1 MRAFVLAAVA
11 LCLGLPVSAQEA
23 APDLS
28 WLAGHWRS
36 EADGRISEELWTAPE
51 GGIMLGLGRTIRGGR
66 ASGFEFLMISLE
78 GEAAYHAQPGGRPPV
93 RFALAEHGPERAVFE
108 NPGHDFPQ
116 RIAYVRDG
124 DRLDA
129 EISLLDG
136 SRAVSWSWTLRP

>member
-1 MRAFVLAAVA
+1 MRALVLAVSV
-11 LCLGLPVSAQEA
+11 CLSASASAQEA

-28 WLAGHWRS
+28 WLSGHWRS
-36 EADGRISEELWTAPE
+36 EAEGRVSEEIWTAPE
-51 GGIMLGLGRTIRGGR
+51 GGIMLGLGRTIRDGR

-93 RFALAEHGPERAVFE
+93 RFALAEHGPDRAVFE
-108 NPGHDFPQ
+108 NPDHDFPQ

-136 SRAVSWSWTLRP
+136 SGAVSWSWTLQP